1 MSILKAGVGVAA
13 IVGVSVVSYI
23 LFFQLHYWY
32 EEARPNESRVP
43 LGKYLLAADLS
54 AGTGHL
60 NGAMVNVWVRHQET
74 NDQTPIEISIV
85 CEDAYLLVEGAVVK
99 PNDPSSCRD
108 GAGKTGPSV
117 YLRFT
122 LPTTEPLGITL
133 GLPPIRIRAENGET
147 TILPSAS
154 IAFARKSKRAG
165 ATFH

>member
-1 MSILKAGVGVAA
+1 MSILKAGMGAAA
-13 IVGVSVVSYI
+13 IVCVSLVSYI

-74 NDQTPIEISIV
+74 NDQTPIEISIA

-108 GAGKTGPSV
+108 GAGKTGPSA

-147 TILPSAS
+147 TISPSAS